1 MDFYLFNFIAGLTR
15 KHWLIDYSGVFLA
28 EYLGYFLVLG
38 IILFLIIEKNWR
50 RRIYFFSLAAISVI
64 LARGI
69 IVETIRFFY
78 DRPRP
83 FETLG
88 IEPLIL
94 NNGAPSFPSGHAAF
108 FFALALVVFFMNKK
122 RGYWFFAGALLIG
135 VARIFIG
142 IHWPLDILAG
152 AVAGLASAFAVKKI
166 FSFSDAAFPEVEKKE
181 TPINQV
187 IGV

>member
-1 MDFYLFNFIAGLTR
+1 MDLYLFNIVNGLAR
-15 KHWLIDYSGVFLA
+15 KHWLVDYSGVFLA

-38 IILFLIIEKNWR
+38 VVFLLIAEKDWR

-69 IVETIRFFY
+69 IVEAVRFFY

-83 FETLG
+83 FEALG

-108 FFALALVVFFMNKK
+108 FFALALAVFFMNKK
-122 RGYWFFAGALLIG
+122 RGYWFFVGALLIG
-135 VARIFIG
+135 IGRVFIG

-152 AVAGLASAFAVKKI
+152 AAVGLISAFTVKKI
-166 FSFSDAAFPEVEKKE
+166 LSSPEIVSSGAEKKE
-181 TPINQV
+181 APIA
-187 IGV
+187 

>member
-1 MDFYLFNFIAGLTR
+1 MDFYLFNLIAGLAH

-28 EYLGYFLVLG
+28 EYLGYFLILG

-69 IVETIRFFY
+69 IVETVRFFY
-78 DRPRP
+78 DRSRP
-83 FETLG
+83 FEALG

-94 NNGAPSFPSGHAAF
+94 NNGAPSFPSGHAAL
-108 FFALALVVFFMNKK
+108 FFALALAVFFMNKK

-152 AVAGLASAFAVKKI
+152 AAVGLISAFAVKKT
-166 FSFSDAAFPEVEKKE
+166 FFFPESVSPEIEKK
-181 TPINQV
+181 
-187 IGV
+187 